1 MKIIQKGLSTLLIIC
16 MMFSM
21 IPVGLLPEVDATGG
35 DAVGTTSE
43 TLSNRATSNANGG
56 TLSKNADEPVFRVAL
71 SRSND
76 NYLDGT
82 EEGRINIIQ
91 AYQNKY
97 PSEVDYSATSLFLWP
112 KSCFDSA
119 LRKNYNGGVISMGKY
134 ENNGAGT
141 ISWYSDVKHSS
152 LNICLKGNGS
162 PVNAFKTK
170 VLAAYNAKTIQDIGS
185 LANQGWKNYLP
196 TFTEAENL
204 VNYVFARVGKG
215 YRVDERIKEITSQY
229 LNKDPKTL
237 SELQKMDVSAGYGG
251 LLASL
256 YVLSA
261 ANENRIAVTS
271 TYAVALDDYFGSNNI
286 LEKPV
291 SLVIDTCVAMTVDG
305 PNEQAVFALPSIDY
319 IEYSLITDTSSS
331 ITEGNVFIKSMYPAS
346 AGNTRNMVKAM
357 ADESTKRVPYS
368 QTYAT
373 KQTAGIIRFADI
385 GGWMK
390 KDDMLHKAFGWA
402 YNVPQFDYA
411 AIRINSKNNS
421 YWSSTD
427 KNGFMDLLTFDN
439 NIKGFIIVGGHIAN
453 PTPKV
458 SFSVED
464 TVKMSGDVCS
474 EEVHAE
480 NPVQI
485 TLKFVGNSSLISSLQ
500 ARKNDPNF
508 AIKLKPTIYR
518 TEEINGTVNGKENIT
533 VEPKTQKAILEA
545 QVPAI
550 LTADQMI
557 EYLQGKPMMIYDT
570 EIMGKTYIKS
580 KDGDKSVIYTYD
592 IDLDITIDK
601 TEYKNK
607 SDDIVIRNSE
617 GKPCNFAELNIPVY
631 SEDVTPPEDIVITK
645 PTSTMTTDI
654 INPSENENL
663 SELTQMVKRYEF
675 TSSGAE
681 FAEVKHNEP
690 LKEKYEVMGGVPS
703 SEELYF
709 SVGGSEYKVA
719 LIMQYWM
726 NEHSRD
732 RTYTIHFDGTDC
744 EYNNNEKG
752 KGDTYADYTIPAPEG
767 ASTSELNISCTD
779 NTVSASWVVTFVPQC
794 KLQSTHGHTPSVSC
808 QGYVMEPYNTAKKQA
823 EAWVKKMSSPTTST
837 ITWTSASDLKERKGF
852 MSGSVPWSP
861 ATPNHKNGS
870 CSGCTC
876 SGENPCG
883 NCHSCT
889 SAVVCTPQ
897 TKTYTVTMT
906 IPAHQVCGPCCGH
919 KLPDLYDTWRQGLV
933 YDFVKI
939 SQIRLYVL
947 DQGSAEGFKEL
958 TGVDKVFANVVS
970 GNPTY
975 FMNIAQLTEKE
986 RPTQLVAEGKDL
998 SNGGLTVSLMEK
1010 SGITM
1015 WSGDNRR
1022 ASQSSRDGR
1031 LRYILADGQSSQT
1044 VSYSEQGNGTGG
1056 SYNFDPTQVAA
1067 PMQHDDVIYTV
1078 GTRSK
1083 NCDGMA
1089 TTNNFGKSSSNN
1101 VIPMDNQGHT
1111 NKWADGCLYTN
1122 IQNTSDYSNYWNTN
1136 SYGYSYN
1143 PKELKAN
1150 DNDAMGLNGTFYHED
1165 YNHHIQ
1171 RNSLKDKGGYSDKAD
1186 QKDIITPEWKVFDKA
1201 RRTKII
1207 VNVISDFLILQTS
1220 GGDQSIFYYEKA
1232 SPATEAQEH
1241 FQKVKIPEDEIFTNN
1256 PLSIFKSAA
1265 TCKGEKIKYDRAE
1278 DSIVVG
1284 GYNGRYDKPADK
1296 YKPYSL
1302 IKKEFLPFA
1311 GAGKVY
1317 DANKH
1322 QGTYQYWGGSQVKT
1336 ILDEDL
1342 AKTISRP
1349 IRQAISQDTSF
1360 KILQKNMRI
1369 LPTTA
1374 NQLYEPQNSMVWY
1387 SQVVGFYSSDERVI
1401 DLEKRES
1408 GRVGCLSQVQIGWS
1422 QRTKYGQEYKEKWGN
1437 FFGVDNNTKYFRTDK
1452 EDDNTN
1458 QINGVVVY
1466 TPVSTEDAM
1475 VLQQGDLNIEG
1486 TMVSRDQ
1493 RTNEFDF
1500 PDMNDLVNKL
1510 KVCPLDPALCE
1521 YRYLDCKY
1529 LEPTVLADF
1538 DFSDTYNKEEKNF
1551 VDGEYITQNVT
1562 KKNTYYENGKWVTT
1576 NKITGIEYILPSGFS
1591 IESSGRV
1598 GNGKYL
1604 VANGTRW
1611 SIPFGDLG
1619 LSNSKANRL
1628 QVEMDL
1634 TVNSMLDNLM
1644 LVSFQ
1649 NYGFIITPKNTL
1661 GSFVNR
1667 SNLDK
1672 NQIGARKDISVATN
1686 LNNVHLTLIYSFN
1699 NVIDCK
1705 VSVNGVPANV
1715 SVVSE
1720 LRKNWETV
1728 NGVRTLKSKQMVLND
1743 LTNDSPENLA
1753 RADVGS
1759 NINIGSWGSSD
1770 AYRAN
1775 YYLDN
1780 LKIILMGG
1788 TNEHNSTC
1796 YEKITVHATKMVHVH
1811 DDSCYAKQDIWTCNG
1826 EPNANYQH
1834 SYNSPVNWYVCNGN
1848 LNSGGGW
1855 KYDTNRIVCNHDC
1868 HHGSGS
1874 YCRSCP
1880 CACDGNHCTRPGYY
1894 YYYTGNN
1901 THVHS
1906 GSEGPTPN
1914 GCYTVGTHRH
1924 TGTAGLNYA
1933 NGCYTRP
1940 TQHSHNASV
1949 KQLTCKIPEGG
1960 TGAVYNY
1967 NYTGYMQ
1974 SITLSAGR
1982 YRLETWGAQG
1992 GQGWEHSGKLGHY
2005 VTGEITLTS
2014 STTLY
2019 LYIGGAGQSRGNG
2032 GWNGGGNG
2040 YNGGGDASGGG
2051 GGATD
2056 IRMNGT
2062 SLSNRIIVA
2071 GGGGGGGHMNY
2082 NSGVGGGSLGQGEN
2096 GGAHDRGAGGGGY
2109 YGGSAG
2115 AQDTDGKDGSSYT
2128 GSLSNASISMG
2139 NNSGAGRVKIT
2150 NLDHK
2155 HTSSCYTT
2163 TSTTCTKI
2171 PKGSLICNGEPNTL
2185 SDFNAHVHNASCL
2198 TTYSNLSAKTF
2209 QYIGESQ
2216 TYIVPWTDY
2225 YTIEVYGPSSA
2236 NKAGYASGRVK
2247 LKAGTKL
2254 YINVG
2259 SQGGYNG
2266 RISDVRLKSLP
2277 GGIIANGE
2285 DGIRNE
2291 QIAESNNSRLMYA
2304 GTTQSSVVIN
2314 NLNGYTF
2321 TNQQKLLKG
2330 NDGNGRVIITPA
2342 NSNPQPTIYQQI
2354 INGTMKPEDAK
2365 QYLGDELFNTL
2376 MQGQERLLHT
2386 WNGWSSSNDK
2396 GFGSASQC
2404 SLTMNGNLVVRSTG
2418 NDPIFRVNLD
2428 NIPVSAITKI
2438 KVYLN
2443 NNPSNRGQIFL
2454 IDATGTENEA
2464 DSVWSNTI
2472 TANASNQVM
2481 TFDVSANKNLT
2492 GNLTKLRFDLM
2503 STTGTATVTKIE
2515 VYGYGSK
2522 VSGSG
2527 EASYVNTEK
2536 VVASKGTT
2544 WSYNSSGS
2552 YTNTLQKGKYKL
2564 EVWGAQGG
2572 KDVFDGGLG
2581 GYSSGEIQ
2589 LSSVSTLYIVVG
2601 GQGGNYTNPVGG
2613 YNGGGTGGYTCKENF
2628 GAGGG
2633 GATHI
2638 ATRLGTLDTLN
2649 GYINNIFIVAG
2660 GGGGADGNGSAV
2672 GAGGGLEGTGKDSN
2686 QNPGTQSQGGV
2697 GGYTSSGYFGHGGN
2711 GGSNAG
2717 GGGGGFYGGSGGN
2730 ANRGAPGGSGYIGGV
2745 QKGSMQ
2751 TGVQS
2756 GNGKALITALEDI
2769 KTGSITYSFTPLKI
2783 TYTNPLKGSGQTIL
2797 DNISKIPDKI
2807 NGDYN
2812 PIWACKFA
2820 EFNTHVCESAN
2831 GTKLCK
2837 TYTYLNCT
2845 EPHHRGEH
2853 YSSSNKICWSACG
2866 KDDNHKNT
2874 KTETKNKEGTETLHL
2889 AEYLQLDA
2897 AFTVYFPNIGNFY
2910 GNGKLGL
2917 ASPQTT
2923 RGFGYTENM
2932 DTTNWTREKRV
2943 KFPFDVIFEDNI
2955 YTSGTWI
2962 DLDVP
2967 TEYFNFYLLVS
2978 NSEMANA
2985 PVEFEV
2991 EAINCNTGVGVNV
3004 NPSTTYS
3011 TMISEDYAKTLN
3023 NFIKNYLNVML
3034 REIKKGYQM
3043 PLAKA
3048 KGANT
3053 ASPIPFGQSGYE
3065 NFYVAK
3071 ETTEEKKLRDT
3082 MVKINQQIEK
3092 DFEGNSAN
3100 GKINP
3105 HTGSTTG
3112 INYKVKPM
3120 TSNDN
3125 YIRVDNKLRQ
3135 DSFHSLHGG
3144 YKKFYLD
3151 IIGRIGNFALVDT
3164 EDFRFSNF
3172 FKMPIV
3178 TAGDEEGLAD
3188 PNNWLVEG
3196 LVLKV
3201 DDSIQNLYVGDT
3213 YDLRGNKASPDTH
3226 WLDTYGTETW
3236 MAGRLNGDGRDI
3248 NNPNL
3253 VSQILSGDINN
3264 IDVLKVEELR
3274 FGYDAYTSLVTFG
3287 SYEGGQVQVVPKYY
3301 ALKLT
3306 NNSLKDVPDKYN
3318 VPKGTYIPLDV
3329 YIDKDG
3335 LYSPVNIYGNAGN
3348 GQTNKGNFDLYDYV
3362 FNLDWTDESAR
3373 RNYTLEEKARTLRVC
3388 EYYKNIVY
3396 EYPEGEYD
3404 PNMNIEDLPIAD
3416 VIKLINP
3423 EGKNNLLGTSQYILM
3438 DSKHRTFIGDRNS
3451 YGNNVYK
3458 SQAGT
3463 TDFGSDK
3470 NKNDALNDV
3479 FFQRAVQRWHGKLG
3493 IPSSS
3498 VFVPTG
3504 VDVTTD
3510 SIKYVMNDDFA
3521 ILCTAETIA
3530 IGDVWSLYYSQ
3541 PWFDTLKINGET
3553 FSTSKHYP
3561 GHRVTDG
3568 NGDSVE
3574 CPDCLPP
3581 IVAVYSSNNS
3591 SIEDVEI
3598 INTH

>member
-16 MMFSM
+16 MMFSLM
-21 IPVGLLPEVDATGG
+21 PVGLLPEVDATGG
-35 DAVGTTSE
+35 DAVGTTSK

-56 TLSKNADEPVFRVAL
+56 TLSKNADEPVFRVVL
-71 SRSND
+71 SRSNN
-76 NYLDGT
+76 NYLNGT
-82 EEGRINIIQ
+82 EERRNKVIQ
-91 AYQNKY
+91 NYQNKY
-97 PSEVDYSATSLFLWP
+97 PSEADYSATSLFLWP

-141 ISWYSDVKHSS
+141 ISWYSDAKHSS
-152 LNICLKGNGS
+152 LNICLKDNGS

-204 VNYVFARVGKG
+204 VNYVFARVGNG
-215 YRVDERIKEITSQY
+215 YRVDERIKEVTSQY

-271 TYAVALDDYFGSNNI
+271 TYAVALDDYFGSNNTE
-286 LEKPV
+286 EKPV

-331 ITEGNVFIKSMYPAS
+331 ITEGDVFIKSMYPAS

-402 YNVPQFDYA
+402 YNVPQFNYA
-411 AIRINSKNNS
+411 AIRINSNNES
-421 YWSSTD
+421 YWSPTD

-439 NIKGFIIVGGHIAN
+439 NIKGFIIVGGHISN

-464 TVKMSGDVCS
+464 TVKLSGDVCS
-474 EEVHAE
+474 KEVHAE

-485 TLKFVGNSSLISSLQ
+485 TLKFIGNSSLISSLQ
-500 ARKNDPNF
+500 ARKNDPSF
-508 AIKLKPTIYR
+508 SIKLKPTIYR
-518 TEEINGTVNGKENIT
+518 TEEVNGTVDGKESTTI
-533 VEPKTQKAILEA
+533 EPKTQKAILEA
-545 QVPAI
+545 QIPAT

-580 KDGDKSVIYTYD
+580 EAGDKSVIYIYE
-592 IDLDITIDK
+592 IDLDIIIDK

-607 SDDIVIRNSE
+607 SEDIVIRNSE
-617 GKPCNFAELNIPVY
+617 GKPCNFAELNIPTY
-631 SEDVTPPEDIVITK
+631 SEDVTFPEDIVITK

-690 LKEKYEVMGGVPS
+690 LQEKYEVMGGVPS

-744 EYNNNEKG
+744 EYNNQEEG
-752 KGDTYADYTIPAPEG
+752 KGDTWKGGSTKDQPKSAGGVSPSVTDLKFMHDGGTVVITWSGSERTTCTYDPGCPFTHSGCPVTKRADYNACVKE
-767 ASTSELNISCTD
+767 AERLKEALDNNIQM
-779 NTVSASWVVTFVPQC
+779 SW
-794 KLQSTHGHTPSVSC
+794 K
-808 QGYVMEPYNTAKKQA
+808 
-823 EAWVKKMSSPTTST
+823 
-837 ITWTSASDLKERKGF
+837 SASDLELREFKFSDTTGSTTISKSKG
-852 MSGSVPWSP
+852 SDGQAGSHGDKTV
-861 ATPNHKNGS
+861 S
-870 CSGCTC
+870 CGKGCT
-876 SGENPCG
+876 
-883 NCHSCT
+883 T
-889 SAVVCTPQ
+889 
-897 TKTYTVTMT
+897 T
-906 IPAHQVCGPCCGH
+906 IPHGNDKSGKACDPSFTVSLTVKFPAHAICGPCCGH

-975 FMNIAQLTEKE
+975 FMNIAQLTEKD
-986 RPTQLVAEGKDL
+986 RPTQLVAEGKNQ

-1031 LRYILADGQSSQT
+1031 LRYILADGQTAQT
-1044 VSYSEQGNGTGG
+1044 ISYSEQGNGTGG
-1056 SYNFDPTQVAA
+1056 SYNFDPAQVAA
-1067 PMQHDDVIYTV
+1067 PIQHDDVIYTV

-1089 TTNNFGKSSSNN
+1089 TTNNFGKFSSNN

-1122 IQNTSDYSNYWNTN
+1122 IQNTSNYSNYWNTN
-1136 SYGYSYN
+1136 SYGYSYS

-1186 QKDIITPEWKVFDKA
+1186 QKDILTPEWKVFDKA

-1311 GAGKVY
+1311 GAGTIY

-1336 ILDEDL
+1336 ILDEDP

-1349 IRQAISQDTSF
+1349 VRQATSQDTSF

-1401 DLEKRES
+1401 DLETPGAS
-1408 GRVGCLSQVQIGWS
+1408 RVGCKSNVLIGWP

-1529 LEPTVLADF
+1529 LQPTVLADF

-1551 VDGEYITQNVT
+1551 VDGNYITQNVT

-1576 NKITGIEYILPSGFS
+1576 NKITGIEYVLPSGFS

-1598 GNGKYL
+1598 GSGKYL

-1649 NYGFIITPKNTL
+1649 NYGFIITPRNTL

-1672 NQIGARKDISVATN
+1672 NQIGARKDISVATS

-1699 NVIDCK
+1699 NVIDCE

-1753 RADVGS
+1753 RADVGN

-1811 DDSCYAKQDIWTCNG
+1811 NDSCYAKEDIWTCNG

-1834 SYNSPVNWYVCNGN
+1834 SYSSPVNWYVCNGA

-1855 KYDTNRIVCNHDC
+1855 KYDTSRVVCNHDC

-1874 YCRSCP
+1874 WCSSCS
-1880 CACDGNHCTRPGYY
+1880 CACDGKHCTRPGYY

-1914 GCYTVGTHRH
+1914 GCYTVGTHKH
-1924 TGTAGLNYA
+1924 TGTAGLNYP

-1940 TQHSHNASV
+1940 TQHIHNLAGSTYYKCNGLPLNAGATPDTWAFRHGSGCAYNGETHYSTNSQVCSV
-1949 KQLTCKIPEGG
+1949 CGHTCGG
-1960 TGAVYNY
+1960 
-1967 NYTGYMQ
+1967 
-1974 SITLSAGR
+1974 
-1982 YRLETWGAQG
+1982 
-1992 GQGWEHSGKLGHY
+1992 
-2005 VTGEITLTS
+2005 VTG
-2014 STTLY
+2014 
-2019 LYIGGAGQSRGNG
+2019 SRIPG
-2032 GWNGGGNG
+2032 
-2040 YNGGGDASGGG
+2040 SP
-2051 GGATD
+2051 
-2056 IRMNGT
+2056 
-2062 SLSNRIIVA
+2062 
-2071 GGGGGGGHMNY
+2071 NY
-2082 NSGVGGGSLGQGEN
+2082 YHV
-2096 GGAHDRGAGGGGY
+2096 
-2109 YGGSAG
+2109 
-2115 AQDTDGKDGSSYT
+2115 
-2128 GSLSNASISMG
+2128 
-2139 NNSGAGRVKIT
+2139 
-2150 NLDHK
+2150 
-2155 HTSSCYTT
+2155 HTSSCMGTTPTT
-2163 TSTTCTKI
+2163 TCSKI

-2225 YTIEVYGPSSA
+2225 YTIEVYGPSVS
-2236 NKAGYASGRVK
+2236 NKAGYASGRIK

-2259 SQGGYNG
+2259 SQSGYNG
-2266 RISDVRLKSLP
+2266 KISDVRLKALP
-2277 GGIIANGE
+2277 NGIIANGE
-2285 DGIRNE
+2285 DAIRNE
-2291 QIAESNNSRLMYA
+2291 QINDSNNSRLMYA
-2304 GTTQSSVVIN
+2304 GTSQSSVVIN

-2342 NSNPQPTIYQQI
+2342 NTNPQPTIYQQI

-2365 QYLGDELFNTL
+2365 QYLGDELFNTI

-2386 WNGWSSSNDK
+2386 WSGWSSSNDK

-2404 SLTMNGNLVVRSTG
+2404 TLTMNGNLVVKSTG
-2418 NDPIFRVNLD
+2418 TDPIFRVNLD
-2428 NIPVSAITKI
+2428 NIPANAITKI

-2454 IDATGTENEA
+2454 TDATGYENEA
-2464 DSVWSNTI
+2464 DSIWSNTI
-2472 TANASNQVM
+2472 TVNANNQVM
-2481 TFDVSANKNLT
+2481 TFDVAANKNLT

-2503 STTGTATVTKIE
+2503 SATGTTTVTKIE

-2522 VSGSG
+2522 VNGSG

-2544 WSYNSSGS
+2544 WSFSYKGS
-2552 YTNTLQKGKYKL
+2552 VESKTLEKGKYKL

-2572 KDVFDGGLG
+2572 ISQHCSSTENTG
-2581 GYSSGEIQ
+2581 GYSYGT
-2589 LSSVSTLYIVVG
+2589 LSLSQKSTIYVNVG
-2601 GQGGNYTNPVGG
+2601 GQGGSNSPWSGG
-2613 YNGGGTGGYTCKENF
+2613 FNGGGSGYGASSTDS
-2628 GAGGG
+2628 AGGG
-2633 GATHI
+2633 GATDV
-2638 ATRLGTLDTLN
+2638 RVNGNGLN
-2649 GYINNIFIVAG
+2649 NRVIVAG
-2660 GGGGADGNGSAV
+2660 GGGGNGCTNWIGGKGGGSIGQQGYGGSSFGPG
-2672 GAGGGLEGTGKDSN
+2672 GAGGSQNTGGQVNS
-2686 QNPGTQSQGGV
+2686 GSFSTSGSLGQGGSTT
-2697 GGYTSSGYFGHGGN
+2697 GGYG
-2711 GGSNAG
+2711 AG
-2717 GGGGGFYGGSGGN
+2717 GGGGGYYGGAAGNCDSGG
-2730 ANRGAPGGSGYIGGV
+2730 GSSGGGGSSYIGGV
-2745 QKGSMQ
+2745 TGGYMQ
-2751 TGVQS
+2751 QGGNS
-2756 GNGKALITALEDI
+2756 GNGRALITALEDI

-2783 TYTNPLKGSGQTIL
+2783 TYTSPLKGSGQIIL

-2820 EFNTHVCESAN
+2820 EFNTHVCESAD

-3011 TMISEDYAKTLN
+3011 SMISTEYAKTLD
-3023 NFIKNYLNVML
+3023 NFLKNYLNVML
-3034 REIKKGYQM
+3034 NEIRQGYQM

-3053 ASPIPFGQSGYE
+3053 TAPIPFGKSGYE
-3065 NFYVAK
+3065 NFYVTK
-3071 ETTEEKKLRDT
+3071 ETKEEKKLRDT

-3092 DFEGNSAN
+3092 DFEGNGAN
-3100 GKINP
+3100 GAINP

-3151 IIGRIGNFALVDT
+3151 VIGRIGNFALVDT

-3172 FKMPIV
+3172 FKIPIV

-3236 MAGRLNGDGRDI
+3236 MAGKLNGDGRDI

-3287 SYEGGQVQVVPKYY
+3287 SYESGQVQVVPKYY

-3306 NNSLKDVPDKYN
+3306 NNDLKDVPDKYN

-3404 PNMNIEDLPIAD
+3404 PDMNIEDLPIAD
-3416 VIKLINP
+3416 VIKLVNP

-3451 YGNNVYK
+3451 YGNNVYR

-3470 NKNDALNDV
+3470 NKNDALNDI

-3561 GHRVTDG
+3561 GHRIIDG
-3568 NGDSVE
+3568 NGNSVE

>member
-16 MMFSM
+16 MMFSLM
-21 IPVGLLPEVDATGG
+21 PVGLLPEVDAVGSG
-35 DAVGTTSE
+35 ASVVGTSKS
-43 TLSNRATSNANGG
+43 LSNRGTVNAEGG
-56 TLSKNADEPVFRVAL
+56 TLDVDEPVFRVSL
-71 SRSND
+71 SRSKD
-76 NYLDGT
+76 NYLNGT
-82 EEGRINIIQ
+82 EERKNEVIKN
-91 AYQNKY
+91 YQNKY
-97 PSEVDYSATSLFLWP
+97 PTEADYSATTLFLWP
-112 KSCFDSA
+112 KTAFNKA
-119 LRKNYNGGVISMGKY
+119 LKKNYNGGVISMGKY
-134 ENNGAGT
+134 ENTGT
-141 ISWYSDVKHSS
+141 GLISWYSDLKHST
-152 LNICLKGNGS
+152 LNICLKGGGS
-162 PVNAFKTK
+162 SVNTFKTK

-185 LANQGWKNYLP
+185 LSNQGWKNYLP

-204 VNYVFARVGKG
+204 VNYVFARVGNG
-215 YRVDERIKEITSQY
+215 YKIDERIKEVVSSY
-229 LNKDPKTL
+229 MNKDPKELT
-237 SELQKMDVSAGYGG
+237 ELQKMDVSAGYGG

-271 TYAVALDDYFGSNNI
+271 TYAVALDDYFGSNNVE
-286 LEKPV
+286 EKPV
-291 SLVIDTCVAMTVDG
+291 SLVIDTCISMTLDG
-305 PNEQAVFALPSIDY
+305 PDEKAVFALPSIDY
-319 IEYSLITDTSSS
+319 IEYSLVSNTNFS
-331 ITEGNVFIKSMYPAS
+331 ITEGNEFITLMYPES

-357 ADESTKRVPYS
+357 ADESTKVYPRS

-373 KQTAGIIRFADI
+373 KRTSGVIRFADT

-390 KDDMLHKAFGWA
+390 RDDMLHRAFGWA
-402 YNVPQFDYA
+402 YNVPQFNHA
-411 AIRINSKNNS
+411 AIRINSNNKS
-421 YWSSTD
+421 YWNPTD
-427 KNGFMDLLTFDN
+427 KEGFMDLLTFDN
-439 NIKGFIIVGGHIAN
+439 NIKGFIIVGGHISN
-453 PTPKV
+453 PIPKI

-464 TVKMSGDVCS
+464 TVKLSGDVCS
-474 EEVHAE
+474 KEVHAE

-485 TLKFVGNSSLISSLQ
+485 VLKFVGDSSLISSLQ

-508 AIKLKPTIYR
+508 TIKLKPTIFR
-518 TEEINGTVNGKENIT
+518 TEKINSTVNGKEGSTI
-533 VEPKTQKAILEA
+533 EPKTQKAILEA
-545 QVPAI
+545 QIPAT

-570 EIMGKTYIKS
+570 EIMNKTYIKS
-580 KDGDKSVIYTYD
+580 ESGDKSIIYIYE

-607 SDDIVIRNSE
+607 SENIVIRNSE
-617 GKPCNFAELNIPVY
+617 GKPCNFAELNIPTY

-645 PTSTMTTDI
+645 PTSTMTTDV

-732 RTYTIHFDGTDC
+732 RTYTIHFDGVKC
-744 EYNNNEKG
+744 EYNNETEG
-752 KGDTYADYTIPAPEG
+752 KGDRMPLKHPVAQPGDVGKYTDKDIHCLNEAGTGGFDGTIVAEWDGAHSHKTEWSSGCHVSKLSGKCVLDTSKFDSAKAAAETLASELRAEIVSWTSSSDALLREVTWTPVITIEDDRQDTHSDGKSCRDNCTKTGCTHISGSNGSDCSNSHKWHITLTATIPDHA
-767 ASTSELNISCTD
+767 
-779 NTVSASWVVTFVPQC
+779 
-794 KLQSTHGHTPSVSC
+794 
-808 QGYVMEPYNTAKKQA
+808 
-823 EAWVKKMSSPTTST
+823 
-837 ITWTSASDLKERKGF
+837 
-852 MSGSVPWSP
+852 
-861 ATPNHKNGS
+861 
-870 CSGCTC
+870 
-876 SGENPCG
+876 
-883 NCHSCT
+883 
-889 SAVVCTPQ
+889 
-897 TKTYTVTMT
+897 
-906 IPAHQVCGPCCGH
+906 VCGPCCGH
-919 KLPDLYDTWRQGLV
+919 HLPDLYDTWRQGLV

-986 RPTQLVAEGKDL
+986 RPTKLAVEGKEV

-1010 SGITM
+1010 GGITM

-1031 LRYILADGQSSQT
+1031 LRYILADGQTTQT
-1044 VSYSEQGNGTGG
+1044 VSYSEQGDGTGG
-1056 SYNFDPTQVAA
+1056 SYNFDPNLVAA

-1078 GTRSK
+1078 GVRSK

-1089 TTNNFGKSSSNN
+1089 TDSNFGKHGTTVNGSKKTGH
-1101 VIPMDNQGHT
+1101 DNE
-1111 NKWADGCLYTN
+1111 WADGCLYSN
-1122 IQNTSDYSNYWNTN
+1122 IQNTTDYSNYWSLSSYGN
-1136 SYGYSYN
+1136 SYS

-1150 DNDAMGLNGTFYHED
+1150 DNDAMGLNGTFYYED

-1171 RNSLKDKGGYSDKAD
+1171 RNGLTDKKAYSDKAD
-1186 QKDIITPEWKVFDKA
+1186 QKDILTPEWKVFDKA

-1265 TCKGEKIKYDRAE
+1265 TCKGKKIKYDRAE

-1311 GAGKVY
+1311 GAGTVY

-1336 ILDEDL
+1336 ILDEDP

-1349 IRQAISQDTSF
+1349 VRQATSQDTSF

-1401 DLEKRES
+1401 DLETPEAS
-1408 GRVGCLSQVQIGWS
+1408 RVGCKSNVLIGWP
-1422 QRTKYGQEYKEKWGN
+1422 QRIEYSQEYKQKWGN

-1529 LEPTVLADF
+1529 LEPTILADF

-1551 VDGEYITQNVT
+1551 VDGNYVTQNVT
-1562 KKNTYYENGKWVTT
+1562 KKNTYYENGKWITT
-1576 NKITGIEYILPSGFS
+1576 NKITGIEYVLPSGFS

-1598 GNGKYL
+1598 GSGKYL

-1619 LSNSKANRL
+1619 LSNSKANRI

-1634 TVNSMLDNLM
+1634 TVNSTQDNLM

-1649 NYGFIITPKNTL
+1649 NYGFIITPRNTL

-1672 NQIGARKDISVATN
+1672 NQIGVRKDISVATS

-1699 NVIDCK
+1699 NVIDCE

-1753 RADVGS
+1753 RADVGN

-1811 DDSCYAKQDIWTCNG
+1811 NDSCYAKEDIWTCDG
-1826 EPNANYQH
+1826 EPNVNYQLGCNNRPLNAH
-1834 SYNSPVNWYVCNGN
+1834 VHDSSCTQYYNSSISENTVYNVAAGTTINWGSNGHT
-1848 LNSGGGW
+1848 SAS
-1855 KYDTNRIVCNHDC
+1855 HDWPIITIN
-1868 HHGSGS
+1868 GSQYGSSYSGS
-1874 YCRSCP
+1874 YYFSSAGTVSWYTQTPCRGGSW
-1880 CACDGNHCTRPGYY
+1880 CTITGYINKCS
-1894 YYYTGNN
+1894 GVLN
-1901 THVHS
+1901 THV
-1906 GSEGPTPN
+1906 
-1914 GCYTVGTHRH
+1914 H

-1933 NGCYTRP
+1933 NGCYTKP
-1940 TQHSHNASV
+1940 TQHIHNASIKV
-1949 KQLTCKIPEGG
+1949 LNCTNPVLNAGG
-1960 TGAVYNY
+1960 TSRTLYVYQH
-1967 NYTGYMQ
+1967 Q
-1974 SITLSAGR
+1974 SGCTYAGSTHYSTSSSSCSCDHSSCVPRYSSTTTLSAG
-1982 YRLETWGAQG
+1982 YCVWL
-1992 GQGWEHSGKLGHY
+1992 HSNTQSMH
-2005 VTGEITLTS
+2005 IS
-2014 STTLY
+2014 STSDRCSVCGSTQGSVT
-2019 LYIGGAGQSRGNG
+2019 IS
-2032 GWNGGGNG
+2032 
-2040 YNGGGDASGGG
+2040 
-2051 GGATD
+2051 
-2056 IRMNGT
+2056 
-2062 SLSNRIIVA
+2062 SN
-2071 GGGGGGGHMNY
+2071 
-2082 NSGVGGGSLGQGEN
+2082 
-2096 GGAHDRGAGGGGY
+2096 
-2109 YGGSAG
+2109 
-2115 AQDTDGKDGSSYT
+2115 YT
-2128 GSLSNASISMG
+2128 RHEHTNA
-2139 NNSGAGRVKIT
+2139 
-2150 NLDHK
+2150 
-2155 HTSSCYTT
+2155 CYTMKT
-2163 TSTTCTKI
+2163 TTCTKI

-2236 NKAGYASGRVK
+2236 NKAGYASGRIK

-2259 SQGGYNG
+2259 SQSGYNG
-2266 RISDVRLKSLP
+2266 KISDVRLKALP
-2277 GGIIANGE
+2277 NGIIANGE
-2285 DGIRNE
+2285 EGIRNE
-2291 QIAESNNSRLMYA
+2291 QIKDSENSRLMYA
-2304 GTTQSSVVIN
+2304 GTTQSTVVIN

-2342 NSNPQPTIYQQI
+2342 NTNPQPTIYQQI

-2365 QYLGDELFNTL
+2365 QYLGDELFNTI

-2386 WNGWSSSNDK
+2386 WSGWSSSNDK

-2404 SLTMNGNLVVRSTG
+2404 TLTMNGNLVVKSTG
-2418 NDPIFRVNLD
+2418 TDPIFRVNLD
-2428 NIPVSAITKI
+2428 NIPANAITKI

-2454 IDATGTENEA
+2454 TDATGYENEA
-2464 DSVWSNTI
+2464 DSIWSNTI
-2472 TANASNQVM
+2472 TANANNQVM
-2481 TFDVSANKNLT
+2481 TFDVVTNKNLT

-2503 STTGTATVTKIE
+2503 SATGTATVTKIE

-2544 WSYNSSGS
+2544 WSFSYKGS
-2552 YTNTLQKGKYKL
+2552 TESKTLEKGKYKL

-2572 KDVFDGGLG
+2572 KSNHGISG
-2581 GYSSGEIQ
+2581 GYGGYATGTLT
-2589 LSSVSTLYIVVG
+2589 LSTSTTIYVGVG
-2601 GQGGNYTNPVGG
+2601 GMGGSYTGG
-2613 YNGGGTGGYTCKENF
+2613 FNGGGTGSTTNNDS
-2628 GAGGG
+2628 AAGG

-2638 ATRLGTLDTLN
+2638 ASRN
-2649 GYINNIFIVAG
+2649 GVLSSLSSYKSSVYIVAG
-2660 GGGGADGNGSAV
+2660 GGGASGCSNTYG
-2672 GAGGGLEGTGKDSN
+2672 GAGGGETAGYADDPNTGYGGAGG
-2686 QNPGTQSQGGV
+2686 PGTQYSGGIGGTNSQ
-2697 GGYTSSGYFGHGGN
+2697 SGSFGKGGN
-2711 GGSNAG
+2711 TGTSQAWPG
-2717 GGGGGFYGGSGGN
+2717 GGGGGGWYGGGAGGNMSGGG
-2730 ANRGAPGGSGYIGGV
+2730 GAGGGGSGYVGGV
-2745 QKGSMQ
+2745 QNGSMQ
-2751 TGVQS
+2751 TGIQS

-2769 KTGSITYSFTPLKI
+2769 KTSSITYSFTPLKI
-2783 TYTNPLKGSGQTIL
+2783 TYTSPLKGSGQIIL

-2820 EFNTHVCESAN
+2820 EFNTHVCESTD
-2831 GTKLCK
+2831 GIKLCK

-3011 TMISEDYAKTLN
+3011 SMISTEYAKTLD
-3023 NFIKNYLNVML
+3023 NFLKNYLNVML
-3034 REIKKGYQM
+3034 NEIRQGYQM

-3053 ASPIPFGQSGYE
+3053 AAPIPFGKSGYE
-3065 NFYVAK
+3065 NFYIAK
-3071 ETTEEKKLRDT
+3071 ETKEEKKLRDT

-3092 DFEGNSAN
+3092 DFEGNGAN
-3100 GKINP
+3100 GAINP

-3151 IIGRIGNFALVDT
+3151 VIGRIGNFALVDT

-3236 MAGRLNGDGRDI
+3236 MAGKLNGDGRDI

-3287 SYEGGQVQVVPKYY
+3287 SYEGGQVQVVPKYF

-3306 NNSLKDVPDKYN
+3306 NNDLKDVPDKYN

-3404 PNMNIEDLPIAD
+3404 PDINIEDLPIAD
-3416 VIKLINP
+3416 VIKLVNP

-3451 YGNNVYK
+3451 YGNNVYR

-3470 NKNDALNDV
+3470 NKNDALNDI

-3541 PWFDTLKINGET
+3541 PWFDTLKINGDT

-3561 GHRVTDG
+3561 GHRITDG
-3568 NGDSVE
+3568 NGNSVE

>member
-16 MMFSM
+16 MMFSLM
-21 IPVGLLPEVDATGG
+21 PVGLLPEVDAVDVIGSSASSLTNGG
-35 DAVGTTSE
+35 FRKAVGGVYSTE
-43 TLSNRATSNANGG
+43 
-56 TLSKNADEPVFRVAL
+56 KPVFRVAL
-71 SRSND
+71 SRDAD

-82 EEGRINIIQ
+82 QGQRDKVIHN
-91 AYQNKY
+91 YQNKY
-97 PSEVDYSATSLFLWP
+97 PSQADYSATSLFLWP
-112 KSCFDSA
+112 GEMYDSA
-119 LRKNYNGGVISMGKY
+119 KAKGYNGGVISMGKY
-134 ENNGAGT
+134 EKGGVGKL
-141 ISWYSDVKHSS
+141 SWYSDPKHAT
-152 LNICLKGNGS
+152 LNIRLGGAGTPN
-162 PVNAFKTK
+162 NTFKTK
-170 VLAAYNAKTIQDIGS
+170 VLAAYNAKTIQDVGS

-196 TFTEAENL
+196 TLSEAQNL
-204 VNYVFARVGKG
+204 INYIFARVGNG
-215 YRVDERIKEITSQY
+215 YQIDTRIKTVVSQY
-229 LNKDPKTL
+229 MNMEPKNLTDA
-237 SELQKMDVSAGYGG
+237 QKMDVSAGFGG

-256 YVLSA
+256 YVVSA
-261 ANENRIAVTS
+261 ADANRAAVTGS
-271 TYAVALDDYFGSNNI
+271 YVSALDDYFGNNNI
-286 LEKPV
+286 KEKPV
-291 SLVIDTCVAMTVDG
+291 SLVIDTCMGITING
-305 PNEQAVFALPSIDY
+305 PDSWTTFALPSIDY
-319 IEYSLITDTSSS
+319 IELALLSNTSSS
-331 ITEGNVFIKSMYPAS
+331 ITEGREFVTLMYPAS
-346 AGNTRNMVKAM
+346 AGSTRNMVKAM
-357 ADESTKRVPYS
+357 ADESTKVYPRS

-373 KQTAGIIRFADI
+373 KGNNGVLRYADAYGSYMNAVRSDTALGRIVD
-385 GGWMK
+385 
-390 KDDMLHKAFGWA
+390 
-402 YNVPQFDYA
+402 VPQFSYSG
-411 AIRINSKNNS
+411 IRIDTNNS
-421 YWSSTD
+421 SFWFGSKY
-427 KNGFMDLLTFDN
+427 NGFMDFLTFDN
-439 NIKGFIIVGGHIAN
+439 NIKGFIIVGGHMSN
-453 PTPKV
+453 PVPKV
-458 SFSVED
+458 SFTVED
-464 TVKMSGDVCS
+464 TVNMSGDVCS
-474 EEVHAE
+474 TETNATG
-480 NPVQI
+480 PVQI
-485 TLKFVGNSSLISSLQ
+485 VLKFVGDSSLISSLE
-500 ARKNDPNF
+500 ARRDDPNF
-508 AIKLKPTIYR
+508 TIQLKPTIYR
-518 TEEINGTVNGKENIT
+518 SETINGAKETQTV
-533 VEPKTQKAILEA
+533 PKTQKAELEA
-545 QVPAI
+545 QIPMT
-550 LTADQMI
+550 LTADEMLI
-557 EYLQGKPMMIYDT
+557 YLQGNPMMIYDT
-570 EIMGKTYIKS
+570 EIMQKTYIKS
-580 KDGDKSVIYTYD
+580 ESGDKSIIYTYD
-592 IDLDITIDK
+592 IDLEVTIDK
-601 TEYKNK
+601 ALYKYK
-607 SDDIVIRNSE
+607 SNDIVTRTSD
-617 GKPCNFAELNIPVY
+617 GKLNNFAELNVPKY
-631 SEDVTPPEDIVITK
+631 SDDVTLPEDIEIPK
-645 PTSTMTTDI
+645 PASTNTTDI
-654 INPSENENL
+654 MQPSENENL
-663 SELTQMVKRYEF
+663 SEMTQMVRRYEF
-675 TSSGAE
+675 TSKGAE

-823 EAWVKKMSSPTTST
+823 EDWVKKMSSPTTST

-883 NCHSCT
+883 KCHSCT

-897 TKTYTVTMT
+897 TITYTVTMT

-986 RPTQLVAEGKDL
+986 RPAKLAVEGKEV

-1010 SGITM
+1010 GGITM

-1031 LRYILADGQSSQT
+1031 LRYILADGQTAQT

-1056 SYNFDPTQVAA
+1056 SYNFDPAQVAA

-1122 IQNTSDYSNYWNTN
+1122 IQNTSNYSNYWNTN

-1171 RNSLKDKGGYSDKAD
+1171 RNSLKDKSGYSDKAD
-1186 QKDIITPEWKVFDKA
+1186 QKDILTPEWKVFDKA

-1256 PLSIFKSAA
+1256 PLSLFNASA
-1265 TCKGEKIKYDRAE
+1265 TCTGEKIKYDKAE
-1278 DSIVVG
+1278 DFIVVG

-1302 IKKEFLPFA
+1302 LTKEFLPFA
-1311 GAGKVY
+1311 GSGKVY
-1317 DANKH
+1317 DTNKH
-1322 QGTYQYWGGSQVKT
+1322 QGTYQYWGGSQIKT
-1336 ILDEDL
+1336 ILDEDP

-1349 IRQAISQDTSF
+1349 IRQATSQDTSF

-1374 NQLYEPQNSMVWY
+1374 NQLYEPHDSMVWY
-1387 SQVVGFYSSDERVI
+1387 SQVVGFYSTDENI
-1401 DLEKRES
+1401 KDLEYPS
-1408 GRVGCLSQVQIGWS
+1408 ASRVGCDHNVNIGWF
-1422 QRTKYGQEYKEKWGN
+1422 QRTTFGEEYKEKWGN

-1452 EDDNTN
+1452 EDDNTVS
-1458 QINGVVVY
+1458 INGVVVY

-1529 LEPTVLADF
+1529 LQPTVLADF

-1551 VDGEYITQNVT
+1551 VDGDYVTQNVT
-1562 KKNTYYENGKWVTT
+1562 KKNTYYENGKWITT
-1576 NKITGIEYILPSGFS
+1576 NKITGIEYVLPSGFS

-1598 GNGKYL
+1598 GSGKYL

-1649 NYGFIITPKNTL
+1649 NYGFIITPRNTL

-1699 NVIDCK
+1699 NVIDCE

-1753 RADVGS
+1753 RVDIGN

-1811 DDSCYAKQDIWTCNG
+1811 NDSCYAKQDIWTCNG
-1826 EPNANYQH
+1826 EPNANYQLG
-1834 SYNSPVNWYVCNGN
+1834 CNLTN
-1848 LNSGGGW
+1848 AYICNNLPLNSGKAAVTYYEWQCNYVSCCHGNGASGW
-1855 KYDTNRIVCNHDC
+1855 FRSGYTPTYQDLCRNNH
-1868 HHGSGS
+1868 HEGAYKTGRSEIRYEGS
-1874 YCRSCP
+1874 Y
-1880 CACDGNHCTRPGYY
+1880 T
-1894 YYYTGNN
+1894 
-1901 THVHS
+1901 THVHTS
-1906 GSEGPTPN
+1906 A
-1914 GCYTVGTHRH
+1914 CRHVH
-1924 TGTAGLNYA
+1924 TGTAGLNYP

-1940 TQHSHNASV
+1940 TQHIHNLAGSTYYKCNDLPLNAGATPDTWAFRHGSGCAYNGETHYSTNSQVCSV
-1949 KQLTCKIPEGG
+1949 CGHTCGG
-1960 TGAVYNY
+1960 
-1967 NYTGYMQ
+1967 
-1974 SITLSAGR
+1974 
-1982 YRLETWGAQG
+1982 
-1992 GQGWEHSGKLGHY
+1992 
-2005 VTGEITLTS
+2005 VTG
-2014 STTLY
+2014 
-2019 LYIGGAGQSRGNG
+2019 SRIPGNP
-2032 GWNGGGNG
+2032 
-2040 YNGGGDASGGG
+2040 
-2051 GGATD
+2051 
-2056 IRMNGT
+2056 
-2062 SLSNRIIVA
+2062 
-2071 GGGGGGGHMNY
+2071 NY
-2082 NSGVGGGSLGQGEN
+2082 YHV
-2096 GGAHDRGAGGGGY
+2096 
-2109 YGGSAG
+2109 
-2115 AQDTDGKDGSSYT
+2115 
-2128 GSLSNASISMG
+2128 
-2139 NNSGAGRVKIT
+2139 
-2150 NLDHK
+2150 
-2155 HTSSCYTT
+2155 HTSSCRATTPTT
-2163 TSTTCTKI
+2163 TCSKI

-2225 YTIEVYGPSSA
+2225 YTIEVYGPSVA
-2236 NKAGYASGRVK
+2236 NKAGYASGRIK

-2259 SQGGYNG
+2259 SQNGYNG
-2266 RISDVRLKSLP
+2266 KISDVRLKALP
-2277 GGIIANGE
+2277 NGIIANGE
-2285 DGIRNE
+2285 DAIRNE
-2291 QIAESNNSRLMYA
+2291 QIKDSNNSRLMYA
-2304 GTTQSSVVIN
+2304 GTTQSTVVIN

-2342 NSNPQPTIYQQI
+2342 NTNPQPTIYQQI

-2365 QYLGDELFNTL
+2365 QYLGDELFNTI

-2386 WNGWSSSNDK
+2386 WSGWSSSNDK

-2404 SLTMNGNLVVRSTG
+2404 TLTMNGNLVVKSTG
-2418 NDPIFRVNLD
+2418 TDPIFRVNLD
-2428 NIPVSAITKI
+2428 NIPANAITKI

-2454 IDATGTENEA
+2454 TDATGYENEA
-2464 DSVWSNTI
+2464 DSIWSNTI
-2472 TANASNQVM
+2472 TANANNQVM
-2481 TFDVSANKNLT
+2481 TFDVAANKNLT

-2503 STTGTATVTKIE
+2503 SATGTATVTKIE

-2522 VSGSG
+2522 ASGSG

-2544 WSYNSSGS
+2544 WSFSYKGS
-2552 YTNTLQKGKYKL
+2552 TESKTLEKGKYKL

-2572 KDVFDGGLG
+2572 KSNHGISG
-2581 GYSSGEIQ
+2581 GYGGYATGTLT
-2589 LSSVSTLYIVVG
+2589 LSTSTTIYVGVG
-2601 GQGGNYTNPVGG
+2601 GMGGSYTGG
-2613 YNGGGTGGYTCKENF
+2613 FNGGGTGSTTNNDS
-2628 GAGGG
+2628 AAGG

-2638 ATRLGTLDTLN
+2638 ASRN
-2649 GYINNIFIVAG
+2649 GVLSSLSSYKSSVYIVAG
-2660 GGGGADGNGSAV
+2660 GGGASGCSNTYG
-2672 GAGGGLEGTGKDSN
+2672 GAGGGETAGYADDPNTGYGGAGG
-2686 QNPGTQSQGGV
+2686 PGTQYSGGIGGTNSQ
-2697 GGYTSSGYFGHGGN
+2697 SGSFGKGGN
-2711 GGSNAG
+2711 TGTSQAWPG
-2717 GGGGGFYGGSGGN
+2717 GGGGGGWYGGGAGGNMSGGG
-2730 ANRGAPGGSGYIGGV
+2730 GAGGGGSGYVGGV
-2745 QKGSMQ
+2745 QNGSMQ
-2751 TGVQS
+2751 TGIQS

-2769 KTGSITYSFTPLKI
+2769 KTSSITYSFTPLKI
-2783 TYTNPLKGSGQTIL
+2783 TYTSPLKGSGQIIL

-2820 EFNTHVCESAN
+2820 EFNTHVCESTE

-3011 TMISEDYAKTLN
+3011 SMISTEYAKTLD
-3023 NFIKNYLNVML
+3023 NFLKNYLNVML
-3034 REIKKGYQM
+3034 NEIRQGYQM

-3053 ASPIPFGQSGYE
+3053 TAPIPFGKSGYE
-3065 NFYVAK
+3065 NFYVTK
-3071 ETTEEKKLRDT
+3071 ETKEEKKLRDT
-3082 MVKINQQIEK
+3082 MVKINQQVEK
-3092 DFEGNSAN
+3092 DFEGNGAN
-3100 GKINP
+3100 GAINP

-3135 DSFHSLHGG
+3135 NSLQSLHGG

-3151 IIGRIGNFALVDT
+3151 VIGRIGNFALVDT

-3172 FKMPIV
+3172 FKTPII

-3236 MAGRLNGDGRDI
+3236 MAGKLNGDGRDI

-3264 IDVLKVEELR
+3264 IEVLKEEELR

-3287 SYEGGQVQVVPKYY
+3287 SYESGQVQVVPKYY

-3306 NNSLKDVPDKYN
+3306 NNDLKDVPDKYN

-3348 GQTNKGNFDLYDYV
+3348 GQTNKGNFEMYDYV

-3373 RNYTLEEKARTLRVC
+3373 RNYTLEEKARTLKVC
-3388 EYYKNIVY
+3388 EYFKTILYD
-3396 EYPEGEYD
+3396 YPEDDLSGD
-3404 PNMNIEDLPIAD
+3404 INIEDLPVLD
-3416 VIKLINP
+3416 VIKFVNP

-3438 DSKHRTFIGDRNS
+3438 DSKHRTFIGDRHS
-3451 YGNNVYK
+3451 YGNNVYR

-3470 NKNDALNDV
+3470 NKNDALEDI
-3479 FFQRAVQRWHGKLG
+3479 FFQKAVQRWHGKLG

-3561 GHRVTDG
+3561 GHRIIDG
-3568 NGDSVE
+3568 NGNSVE

>member
-21 IPVGLLPEVDATGG
+21 IPVGLLPEVDAVDVIGSSASSLTNGG
-35 DAVGTTSE
+35 FRKAVGGVYSTE
-43 TLSNRATSNANGG
+43 
-56 TLSKNADEPVFRVAL
+56 KPVFRVAL
-71 SRSND
+71 SRDAD

-82 EEGRINIIQ
+82 QVQRDQVIQ
-91 AYQNKY
+91 NYQDKY
-97 PSEVDYSATSLFLWP
+97 PSQADYSATSLFLWP
-112 KSCFDSA
+112 GEMYDSA
-119 LRKNYNGGVISMGKY
+119 KGKGYNGGVISMGKY
-134 ENNGAGT
+134 EKGGVGKL
-141 ISWYSDVKHSS
+141 SWYSDPKHAS
-152 LNICLKGNGS
+152 LNIRLGGAGTPN
-162 PVNAFKTK
+162 NTFKTK
-170 VLAAYNAKTIQDIGS
+170 VLAAYNAKTIQDVGS

-196 TFTEAENL
+196 TLTEAQNL
-204 VNYVFARVGKG
+204 VNYIFARVGNG
-215 YRVDERIKEITSQY
+215 YQIDTRIKTVVSQY
-229 LNKDPKTL
+229 MNMEPKNLTDA
-237 SELQKMDVSAGYGG
+237 QKMDVSAGFGG

-256 YVLSA
+256 YVISA
-261 ANENRIAVTS
+261 ADANRAAVTGS
-271 TYAVALDDYFGSNNI
+271 YVSALDDYFGNNNI
-286 LEKPV
+286 KEKPV
-291 SLVIDTCVAMTVDG
+291 SLVIDTCMGITING
-305 PNEQAVFALPSIDY
+305 PDSWTTFALPSIDY
-319 IEYSLITDTSSS
+319 IELALLSNTSSA
-331 ITEGNVFIKSMYPAS
+331 ITEGEEFVTLMYPAS
-346 AGNTRNMVKAM
+346 AGSTRNMVKAM
-357 ADESTKRVPYS
+357 ADESTKTYPRS

-373 KQTAGIIRFADI
+373 KGNNGVLRYADAYGSYMNAVRSDTALGRIVD
-385 GGWMK
+385 
-390 KDDMLHKAFGWA
+390 
-402 YNVPQFDYA
+402 VPQFSYSG
-411 AIRINSKNNS
+411 IRIDTNNNS
-421 YWSSTD
+421 FWFGSKY
-427 KNGFMDLLTFDN
+427 NGFMDFLTFDN
-439 NIKGFIIVGGHIAN
+439 NIKGFIIVGGHMSN
-453 PTPKV
+453 PVPKV
-458 SFSVED
+458 SFTVED
-464 TVKMSGDVCS
+464 TVNMSGDVCS
-474 EEVHAE
+474 TETSATG
-480 NPVQI
+480 PVQI
-485 TLKFVGNSSLISSLQ
+485 ALKFIGDSSLISSLEGRRSDQ
-500 ARKNDPNF
+500 TF
-508 AIKLKPTIYR
+508 TIQLKPTIYR
-518 TEEINGTVNGKENIT
+518 TETTNGNIT
-533 VEPKTQKAILEA
+533 KPKAEIAELEA
-545 QVPAI
+545 KIPSV
-550 LTADQMI
+550 LTAEMMLF
-557 EYLQGKPMMIYDT
+557 YLQGNPMMLYDDS
-570 EIMGKTYIKS
+570 IMLETYIKEE
-580 KDGDKSVIYTYD
+580 DGDKCIIYTYD
-592 IDLDITIDK
+592 IDLEVTIDK
-601 TEYKNK
+601 ALYKYK
-607 SDDIVIRNSE
+607 SNDIVTRTSD
-617 GKPCNFAELNIPVY
+617 GKLNNFAELNIPAY
-631 SEDVTPPEDIVITK
+631 ADDVTLPEDIEIPK
-645 PTSTMTTDI
+645 PSSTNTTDI
-654 INPSENENL
+654 MQPSENENL
-663 SELTQMVKRYEF
+663 SEMTQMARRYEF
-675 TSSGAE
+675 TSKGAE

-732 RTYTIHFDGTDC
+732 RTYTIHFDSNVC
-744 EYNNNEKG
+744 EYNNQEKG
-752 KGDTYADYTIPAPEG
+752 KGDSWEGIDLPSAEG
-767 ASTSELNISCTD
+767 ASQTTTRFEHATSTSVNYDGNSNGKKYGTITVTATWTGQITNEASPVTESASGVHSCSVNPVCPAEVNNDDYVEAVKQANTWLKDMAALTPNMKWKSSSDKEERSVTIETMDIGTGDASTTQGDSSSGSDSFSDRGLMKGNISYSFSNPADTS
-779 NTVSASWVVTFVPQC
+779 NPGSASASHGDGECGCSCSVTKTAQPDGP
-794 KLQSTHGHTPSVSC
+794 K
-808 QGYVMEPYNTAKKQA
+808 PY
-823 EAWVKKMSSPTTST
+823 T
-837 ITWTSASDLKERKGF
+837 ITA
-852 MSGSVPWSP
+852 
-861 ATPNHKNGS
+861 
-870 CSGCTC
+870 
-876 SGENPCG
+876 
-883 NCHSCT
+883 
-889 SAVVCTPQ
+889 
-897 TKTYTVTMT
+897 TYT
-906 IPAHQVCGPCCGH
+906 ISAHALCGPCCEH
-919 KLPDLYDTWRQGLV
+919 VLPDLYDTWRQGLV

-986 RPTQLVAEGKDL
+986 RPTQLVSEGKDQ
-998 SNGGLTVSLMEK
+998 SNSGLTVSLMEK

-1044 VSYSEQGNGTGG
+1044 VSYSEQGNGQNG
-1056 SYNFDPTQVAA
+1056 NFNFEPLKVSASE
-1067 PMQHDDVIYTV
+1067 QHDDVIYDV
-1078 GTRSK
+1078 AKRSK

-1101 VIPMDNQGHT
+1101 AKPMEKLGHK
-1111 NKWADGCLYTN
+1111 NDWADGCLYTN
-1122 IQNTSDYSNYWNTN
+1122 IQNTSDYSNYWNSS
-1136 SYGYSYN
+1136 SYGYSYK

-1150 DNDAMGLNGTFYHED
+1150 DDDAMGLKATSYYED
-1165 YNHHIQ
+1165 YNHHVQ
-1171 RNSLKDKGGYSDKAD
+1171 RNGLVDKQAYSDKAD

-1256 PLSIFKSAA
+1256 PLSLFNASA
-1265 TCKGEKIKYDRAE
+1265 TCTGEKIKYDKAE
-1278 DSIVVG
+1278 DFIVVG

-1302 IKKEFLPFA
+1302 LTKEFLPFA
-1311 GAGKVY
+1311 GAGKIY

-1322 QGTYQYWGGSQVKT
+1322 QGTYQYWGGSQIKT
-1336 ILDEDL
+1336 ILDEDP

-1349 IRQAISQDTSF
+1349 IRQATSQDTSF

-1374 NQLYEPQNSMVWY
+1374 NQLYEPQNGLVWY
-1387 SQVVGFYSSDERVI
+1387 SQVVGFYSSDERII

-1408 GRVGCLSQVQIGWS
+1408 GRVGCLSQVQIGWK
-1422 QRTKYGQEYKEKWGN
+1422 QRTENGEAYKEKWGN

-1452 EDDNTN
+1452 EDDNTVT
-1458 QINGVVVY
+1458 INGVVVY

-1562 KKNTYYENGKWVTT
+1562 KKNTYYENGKWITT

-1628 QVEMDL
+1628 QIEMDL

-1826 EPNANYQH
+1826 EPNANYQLG
-1834 SYNSPVNWYVCNGN
+1834 CNLTN
-1848 LNSGGGW
+1848 AYICNNLPLNSGKAAVTYYEWQCNYVSCCHGYGASGW
-1855 KYDTNRIVCNHDC
+1855 FRSGYTPTYQDLCRNNH
-1868 HHGSGS
+1868 HEGAYKTGKSEVRYEGS
-1874 YCRSCP
+1874 YTTHTHTSACR
-1880 CACDGNHCTRPGYY
+1880 
-1894 YYYTGNN
+1894 
-1901 THVHS
+1901 HV
-1906 GSEGPTPN
+1906 
-1914 GCYTVGTHRH
+1914 H
-1924 TGTAGLNYA
+1924 TGTAGLNYP

-1940 TQHSHNASV
+1940 TQHIHNLAGSTYYKCNDLPLNAGATPDTWAFRHGSGCAYNGETHYSTNSQVCSV
-1949 KQLTCKIPEGG
+1949 CHHDCGG
-1960 TGAVYNY
+1960 
-1967 NYTGYMQ
+1967 
-1974 SITLSAGR
+1974 
-1982 YRLETWGAQG
+1982 
-1992 GQGWEHSGKLGHY
+1992 
-2005 VTGEITLTS
+2005 VTG
-2014 STTLY
+2014 
-2019 LYIGGAGQSRGNG
+2019 SRIPG
-2032 GWNGGGNG
+2032 
-2040 YNGGGDASGGG
+2040 
-2051 GGATD
+2051 
-2056 IRMNGT
+2056 RP
-2062 SLSNRIIVA
+2062 
-2071 GGGGGGGHMNY
+2071 NY
-2082 NSGVGGGSLGQGEN
+2082 YHV
-2096 GGAHDRGAGGGGY
+2096 
-2109 YGGSAG
+2109 
-2115 AQDTDGKDGSSYT
+2115 
-2128 GSLSNASISMG
+2128 
-2139 NNSGAGRVKIT
+2139 
-2150 NLDHK
+2150 
-2155 HTSSCYTT
+2155 HTSSCTGTTPTT
-2163 TSTTCTKI
+2163 TCSKI

-2428 NIPVSAITKI
+2428 NIPVDAITKI

-2464 DSVWSNTI
+2464 DSVWSNII
-2472 TANASNQVM
+2472 TANANNQVM

-2544 WSYNSSGS
+2544 WSFSYKGS
-2552 YTNTLQKGKYKL
+2552 AESKTLEKGKYKL

-2572 KDVFDGGLG
+2572 ISQHCSSTENTG
-2581 GYSSGEIQ
+2581 GYSYGTLN
-2589 LSSVSTLYIVVG
+2589 LSQKSTIYVNVG
-2601 GQGGNYTNPVGG
+2601 GQGGSNSPWSGG
-2613 YNGGGTGGYTCKENF
+2613 FNGGGSGYGASSTDS
-2628 GAGGG
+2628 AGGG
-2633 GATHI
+2633 GATDV
-2638 ATRLGTLDTLN
+2638 RVNGNGLN
-2649 GYINNIFIVAG
+2649 NRVIVAG
-2660 GGGGADGNGSAV
+2660 GGGGNGCTSWV
-2672 GAGGGLEGTGKDSN
+2672 GGKGGGSIGQQGYGGSSYGPGGAGGSQNTGGQVSS
-2686 QNPGTQSQGGV
+2686 GSFSTSGSLGQGGSTT
-2697 GGYTSSGYFGHGGN
+2697 GGYG
-2711 GGSNAG
+2711 AG
-2717 GGGGGFYGGSGGN
+2717 GGGGGYYGGAAGNCDSGG
-2730 ANRGAPGGSGYIGGV
+2730 GSSGGGGSSYIGGV
-2745 QKGSMQ
+2745 TGGYMQ
-2751 TGVQS
+2751 QGGNR

-2820 EFNTHVCESAN
+2820 EFNTHICESAN

-2874 KTETKNKEGTETLHL
+2874 KTETKDHTTNETIQL

-3011 TMISEDYAKTLN
+3011 TMISEDYAKTLD

-3065 NFYVAK
+3065 NFYVSK
-3071 ETTEEKKLRDT
+3071 ETIEEKKLRDT
-3082 MVKINQQIEK
+3082 VVKINQQIEK
-3092 DFEGNSAN
+3092 DFEGNTAN

-3135 DSFHSLHGG
+3135 NSLQSLHGG

-3151 IIGRIGNFALVDT
+3151 VIGRIGNFALVDT

-3178 TAGDEEGLAD
+3178 TAGDEEALAD

-3287 SYEGGQVQVVPKYY
+3287 SYESGQVQVVPKYY

-3348 GQTNKGNFDLYDYV
+3348 GITNKGNFEMYDYV

-3373 RNYTLEEKARTLRVC
+3373 RNYTLEEKARTLKVC
-3388 EYYKNIVY
+3388 EYFKTILYD
-3396 EYPEGEYD
+3396 YPEDDLSGD
-3404 PNMNIEDLPIAD
+3404 INIEDLPVLD
-3416 VIKLINP
+3416 VIKFVNP

-3451 YGNNVYK
+3451 YGNNVYR

-3470 NKNDALNDV
+3470 NKNDALEDI
-3479 FFQRAVQRWHGKLG
+3479 FFQKAVQRWHGKLG